1 MTPAAGPLTPDAR
14 LRAEIVDR
22 LLGGHA
28 SVTADLATENIPG
41 ALVNARPAG
50 AAHSLWELVWHV
62 GFTQSDIL
70 RFCLEPDYRAPAW
83 PEAYWPGH
91 EAGAGEWNGTVAAFF
106 ADRDRLVALVR
117 DPATDLTAEFPH
129 APGYTVLREALLAA
143 EHAAYHVGQIV
154 HVRRALGIWPPAE
167 ADDAAAPPSGH

>member
-1 MTPAAGPLTPDAR
+1 MTPAAGPLTPDVR
-14 LRAEIVDR
+14 LRAEVVDR

-28 SVTADLATENIPG
+28 SVTADLAVSGVPE

-50 AAHSLWELVWHV
+50 AAHSLWDLVWHV
-62 GFTQSDIL
+62 CFTQADIL
-70 RFCLEPDYRAPAW
+70 RFSAEPDYRAPAW

-106 ADRDRLVALVR
+106 ADRDRLVELVR
-117 DPATDLTAEFPH
+117 DPATDLTAELSH

-143 EHAAYHVGQIV
+143 EHTAYHVGQIV
-154 HVRRALGIWPPAE
+154 WVRRALGLWPPAE
-167 ADDAAAPPSGH
+167 ADDAAALPSGH